1 MIQIRRNV
9 FETNSS
15 STHSITMCTMDDY
28 NKFMQYKVYLVD
40 RCSSPKPMMT
50 FDEVIEFLRS
60 KSFMDADAEA
70 TVREMYNNDDTE
82 GVGDYL
88 RDYDVYDCDTYDRDY
103 LEDFYEEFTTPGGE
117 TIVAFGQYG
126 YDG

>member
-15 STHSITMCTMDDY
+15 STHSLTMCTKDDFT
-28 NKFMQYKVYLVD
+28 KFKQYKVYLVD
-40 RCSSPKPMMT
+40 WGSAPKSMMT

-70 TVREMYNNDDTE
+70 TVREMYNKNDSE
-82 GVGDYL
+82 GVRDYL
-88 RDYDVYDCDTYDRDY
+88 CDYEVYDYDTYDRDD
-103 LEDFYEEFTTPGGE
+103 LEDFYAEFTTPGGE
-117 TIVAFGQYG
+117 VVCAFGHYG